1 MTLVKQTLYM
11 TLRHLRELW
20 RQPWFV
26 GVTLVQPV
34 IWLLLFGALFR
45 KIVEIPGLHG
55 HSYIAFLAPGVV
67 VMTAMFNSA
76 WSGMALIE
84 DLNRGVTARFLVSPV
99 RREALIAGRL
109 LKEAVVVVIQSVII
123 VVLALI
129 VGASFNGG
137 VAGVVTLFAV
147 SALLGAT
154 FGGLSNGFA
163 LIMRQEEALI
173 GAVQF
178 IVLPLTFLST
188 TFLQSNLMP
197 DWIRHVSDF
206 NPVNWAVIAGRGAVS
221 SNPDWGLVGSRAAAR
236 LPGLRDE
243 SVSELPE
250 ERLGARAGSVL
261 NQRLQAAAGLGHP
274 QPTQQ
279 FIRDVDVVDAEVG
292 TVIED
297 RDRSLRG
304 LGVGD

>member
-1 MTLVKQTLYM
+1 MTLIKQTLYM

-34 IWLLLFGALFR
+34 IWLLLFGALF
-45 KIVEIPGLHG
+45 KKVVEIPGFQG

-123 VVLALI
+123 VALALI
-129 VGASFNGG
+129 VGASFDGGIGG
-137 VAGVVTLFAV
+137 VVVLFAV

-178 IVLPLTFLST
+178 IVLPLTFLSS
-188 TFLQSNLMP
+188 TFLASNLMP
-197 DWIRHVSDF
+197 AWIRHMSDF
-206 NPVNWAVIAGRGAVS
+206 NPVNWGVVAGRAATTS
-221 SNPDWGLVGSRAAAR
+221 HADWGLVASRAGFMVALLALCLVFATR
-236 LPGLRDE
+236 AFRSYQR
-243 SVSELPE
+243 SV
-250 ERLGARAGSVL
+250 
-261 NQRLQAAAGLGHP
+261 
-274 QPTQQ
+274 
-279 FIRDVDVVDAEVG
+279 
-292 TVIED
+292 
-297 RDRSLRG
+297 
-304 LGVGD
+304 